1 MYTIV
6 KMLNKDNIPDKYQ
19 ITFTYESADDNKG
32 TVTGITKEVVTTYEI
47 TRDSVTD
54 EIIVGKRPN
63 STASNPAIHCN
74 TKRRLQI

>member
-1 MYTIV
+1 MI
-6 KMLNKDNIPDKYQ
+6 I
-19 ITFTYESADDNKG
+19 KG

-54 EIIVGKRPN
+54 EIVVGKRPN

-74 TKRRLQI
+74 TKKMVTDLKNGSRMIDILQ